1 MIRRVTVKFY
11 GRAAYFYGPPVTELE
26 HLPGRIQVTLDA
38 NNTATI
44 DLEERYR
51 ELDVKPWE
59 PQMLYYWKSDHASD
73 APHVLEISLLDAP
86 PFWAWDITRAFGFDS
101 LVYTSEVKVPPKYEL
116 RNIEKLQNTR
126 IHDTNFATA
135 FGPPSAWTR
144 NTSDLASSSGPRTFH
159 ATSNEL
165 AYPSVRGLAPVVEF
179 TAQCTALAVYGA
191 SPAQLEATFPE
202 GFRHGHV
209 QLCLGQLC
217 HYLDVH
223 SAYLN
228 VPKRLLHHPILIFST
243 DRMWPGVLKP
253 VTMRFLDPPSP
264 VGHLWTMSF
273 SYADCAQVV
282 PRWPWTHPMP
292 GGQYSSHVLGPDK
305 LDYEPSFFNGSMSPW
320 SFMEGYSFASAVPFW
335 LFGLFGDMPSWSTVI
350 VHAYEIKIFIPLPA
364 LYPLP
369 GYSNVLCCIND
380 DCHYPDIQQWFL
392 TANDSTSEL
401 PLVHYKDL
409 NPFVNHRI
417 SITAVRR
424 ADEHGHKIIAVSR
437 VEYHRMEFPEQ
448 LPKPPQ
454 PPPEPTVPFPYPT
467 PPKLATDIWE
477 VIIQALCLFVV
488 AIAGYNMGLCLHL
501 IVKFVRIRTR
511 PESTP
516 LLWEQHSAP
525 PSYVSYG
532 AVDYTPAGLAWSHE
546 PITQPACLPNDLTA
560 AVSRDGCMKRYD
572 PFTMST
578 YVDPDSKKRTFF
590 QTSSWGNEPNSA
602 NMRRRVEIAF
612 HGRAVEV
619 YGPPQAQLDNRP
631 GHIQISLNGLV
642 LTIIDLES
650 KYREANNE
658 PWNPLLMFRWEGGD
672 YDSSYTLV
680 ITLLDSATGVW
691 KWHPIRGFGFESVV
705 VTSLDPWRPPRYQLS
720 ESEKLEDVIIHDT
733 NFVTTFGPSF
743 AWEKQISGIA
753 SSDGIRT
760 FHGTSNELA
769 YSSWTYGV
777 TPVAEFSAQCAA
789 LAVYGAS
796 PAQLHATF
804 REGFRHGHLQLCQG
818 SSCEYIDA
826 HQAYLNVPDNLWNE
840 PVLLYQTDRMSPS
853 STKTVSMR
861 LLDPPSPVGHLWTMT
876 LSHAI
881 CSQVVPKWP
890 WTHPIPHGNYSE
902 HTVGYGRL
910 DYAPTFLFGLFSPWS
925 WMPLYSFAAAKP
937 SWFSFGNLPS
947 WSTTL
952 YAHDIQ
958 IFIPFPALFPA
969 LRYADVRCCIDGR
982 CHYPDVEQ
990 WYLKARDSGSEVP
1003 LVHVQ
1008 DLHPFRA
1015 HHISMTAVRRSGDAG
1030 EKIIAVSRIEYQRV
1044 VNIQE
1049 PNPTPAPPR
1058 P

>member
-1 MIRRVTVKFY
+1 M
-11 GRAAYFYGPPVTELE
+11 
-26 HLPGRIQVTLDA
+26 
-38 NNTATI
+38 I

-59 PQMLYYWKSDHASD
+59 PQMLYYWESDHASD

-86 PFWAWDITRAFGFDS
+86 PFWPWDITRAFGFDS

-144 NTSDLASSSGPRTFH
+144 NSSDLTSSSGPRTFH

-217 HYLDVH
+217 HYIDVH

-253 VTMRFLDPPSP
+253 VTMRFLDSPSP

-320 SFMEGYSFASAVPFW
+320 SFMEGYSFA
-335 LFGLFGDMPSWSTVI
+335 MI
-350 VHAYEIKIFIPLPA
+350 VHAYDIKIFIPLPA

-392 TANDSTSEL
+392 MTKDPTSEL

-417 SITAVRR
+417 SMAAVRR

-437 VEYHRMEFPEQ
+437 VEYQRMEFPEQ

-454 PPPEPTVPFPYPT
+454 PPTEPTVPLPYPH
-467 PPKLATDIWE
+467 PPKPINDSGKLTEKIWKVVIE
-477 VIIQALCLFVV
+477 VLCAVLV
-488 AIAGYNMGLCLHL
+488 AIAGYNIWLCLRF

-511 PESTP
+511 SETTP

-532 AVDYTPAGLAWSHE
+532 AVDYTPASLTWSHE
-546 PITQPACLPNDLTA
+546 PITEPAYLPNNLTPA
-560 AVSRDGCMKRYD
+560 INGDPAFIIAQAQLIRTTIHSTHPQVIYAPESCCMKNIFKRCMKRYD

-590 QTSSWGNEPNSA
+590 QTSSWGNEPNSE
-602 NMRRRVEIAF
+602 NMKRRVEIDF
-612 HGRAVEV
+612 HGRALEV

-642 LTIIDLES
+642 MATIDLEA
-650 KYREANNE
+650 KYREVNNE
-658 PWNPLLMFRWEGGD
+658 PWNPLLMYRWEGGD
-672 YDSSYTLV
+672 HDSSYTLV

-705 VTSLDPWRPPRYQLS
+705 VTSLEPWRPPRYQLS

-733 NFVTTFGPSF
+733 NFVTTFGPSY
-743 AWEKQISGIA
+743 AWEKQTSQIA

-769 YSSWTYGV
+769 YSSWTYRV
-777 TPVAEFSAQCAA
+777 TPVADFSAQCAA

-818 SSCEYIDA
+818 FSCEYVDA

-853 STKTVSMR
+853 STKTVSMQ
-861 LLDPPSPVGHLWTMT
+861 LLDPPSP
-876 LSHAI
+876 
-881 CSQVVPKWP
+881 VVPKWP
-890 WTHPIPHGNYSE
+890 WTHPIPHGRYSE
-902 HTVGYGRL
+902 HVVGYGLL
-910 DYAPTFLFGLFSPWS
+910 DYAPTFWFGLFSPWS
-925 WMPLYSFAAAKP
+925 WMKLYSFAPAKP

-952 YAHDIQ
+952 YAHDIK
-958 IFIPFPALFPA
+958 IFIPFPSLFPA
-969 LRYADVRCCIDGR
+969 SRYADVRCCIDGR
-982 CHYPDVEQ
+982 CFYPDVEQ
-990 WYLKARDSGSEVP
+990 WYLKARDSGFEVP

-1008 DLHPFRA
+1008 DLDPFKA
-1015 HHISMTAVRRSGDAG
+1015 HHISMTAVRRGNDASD
-1030 EKIIAVSRIEYQRV
+1030 KIIAVSGIEYQRV
-1044 VNIQE
+1044 VITQE
-1049 PNPTPAPPR
+1049 PNPTPVPPR
-1058 P
+1058 PTEHLPAPVPTAQEPISRDDD